1 MALWVGQ
8 TRDRPCGRTD
18 SETDSVV
25 PRKILVHPWQE
36 GNGQEFPLYPTT
48 LNLEKAP
55 WPLSHR
61 CPCDITAVPSSAT
74 LPAFAG
80 TEAMKQHPG
89 GDVNT

>member
-1 MALWVGQ
+1 MGGPDQRSSLRKDRL
-8 TRDRPCGRTD
+8 RDRLCG
-18 SETDSVV
+18 SMV

-36 GNGQEFPLYPTT
+36 GNGQVFPLYPTT

-80 TEAMKQHPG
+80 PEAMKQHPG